1 MPDPTPETPDPVSIA
16 TITIVIV
23 GAVGGVGG
31 TCHMRSRGDGP
42 AEELADM
49 LTHLYATVARHGV
62 PDPDAADAAT
72 DTGARGG

>member
-1 MPDPTPETPDPVSIA
+1 MPDPTPETHDDVSIA

-49 LTHLYATVARHGV
+49 LTHLYAAVARHGV
-62 PDPDAADAAT
+62 PDPDAAA
-72 DTGARGG
+72 DTRARGG